1 MGDTRDQQSHSI
13 HLDAV
18 EDAIAAIARGEIV
31 VVADDEDRENE
42 GDLIMAA
49 DAATDAA
56 TAFIVRHTSGVI
68 CVALTGERCVDLRL
82 PLMVPPVANSESQ
95 GTAFTVTVDLR
106 EGTTTGI
113 SAADRTATIRA
124 LADASVPAEDFNRP
138 GHIFPLQARPG
149 GVLKRAGHTEAAV
162 DLARLAGR
170 APAGV
175 LCELVSEDGSMMR
188 GPELREF
195 ADRHGLLFI
204 SIADLIRYRRRS
216 EKLIARTAEARVP
229 TEFGEFRCH
238 AFQSTVDGE
247 THLAF
252 VMGDVEQSP
261 TDESPVLVRVH
272 SECLTGDVFAS
283 VKCDCGPQL
292 HEAMRRIAE
301 VGRGVVVY
309 LRGHEGRGIGISHKL
324 RAYDLQDAGL
334 DTVDA
339 NVELGLPVDSREYG
353 IGAQILVDLGVRHL
367 RLLTNN
373 PSKYGGLDGF
383 GLRIAGREALHV
395 PVHPEAERYLRTKR
409 ERMGHL
415 IPDDMLGSDGAGS
428 GTR

>member
-1 MGDTRDQQSHSI
+1 MMNTDTTPVR
-13 HLDAV
+13 LDPV

-49 DAATDAA
+49 DAATPEAI
-56 TAFIVRHTSGVI
+56 TFFVRHTSGVI
-68 CVALTGERCVDLRL
+68 CVALTPERCNDLRL
-82 PLMVPPVANSESQ
+82 PLMVPPIANNEAQ

-113 SAADRTATIRA
+113 SAADRSATLRA
-124 LADASVPAEDFNRP
+124 LADDDVTAEAFNRP

-149 GVLKRAGHTEAAV
+149 GVLKRAGHTEAAL

-175 LCELVSEDGSMMR
+175 LCELACEDGSMMR

-195 ADRHGLLFI
+195 ADRHGLVFI

-216 EKLIARTAEARVP
+216 EKLVERSGEARLP
-229 TEFGEFRCH
+229 TEFGDFRCI
-238 AFQSTVDGE
+238 AYDSAVDGQ

-252 VMGDVEQSP
+252 VKGEVHEGDE
-261 TDESPVLVRVH
+261 PVLVRVH
-272 SECLTGDVFAS
+272 SECLTGDVFSS

-292 HEAMRRIAE
+292 REAMRRIDAA
-301 VGRGVVVY
+301 GRGVVVY

-324 RAYDLQDAGL
+324 RAYELQDAGY

-339 NVELGLPVDSREYG
+339 NVELGLPVDNREYG
-353 IGAQILVDLGVRHL
+353 VGAQILADLGVRRL

-373 PSKYGGLDGF
+373 PAKYGGLEGF
-383 GLRIAGREALHV
+383 GLVIEGREPLHV
-395 PVHPEAERYLRTKR
+395 PVHPEAVAYLATKR
-409 ERMGHL
+409 DRLGHL
-415 IPDDMLGSDGAGS
+415 LPNDVPVRDARLGA
-428 GTR
+428 TRPA